1 MNDQLVTTEQPITAV
16 QVMPQS
22 TDPYMRLI
30 ELAVVNNSDLMK
42 LEKLMDLQERYDR
55 NVARKAF
62 FEAMAK
68 FQSEIPIIKKS
79 KLADFGTTN
88 NNKVGAK
95 YKYASLDDIAEA
107 IKPFL
112 QKHGFSYRFE
122 QFAENNLI
130 SVTFVVT
137 HFLGH
142 SESNHMSCFA
152 DTTGG
157 KNAIQALASSNTYL
171 RRYTLTA
178 GLGIATADEDID
190 GRLPEE
196 TKEEKDQQR
205 SDEGSLRLYPDAK
218 FKQMLAKT
226 WGPAIKTGRSTH
238 KAVIDKLAS
247 LYDLTD
253 AQIQEIN
260 SVEAPITINQEA
272 NQ

>member
-30 ELAVVNNSDLMK
+30 ELAVVNNSDLVK

-205 SDEGSLRLYPDAK
+205 SNEGNLRLYPDHK
-218 FKQMLAKT
+218 FKKMLSGT
-226 WGPAIKTGRSTH
+226 WGPAISTGRSTH
-238 KAVIDKLAS
+238 KAVIDKLGS
-247 LYDLTD
+247 LYDLTEQ
-253 AQIQEIN
+253 QIQEIN
-260 SVEAPITINQEA
+260 AVKSPVTIDQEA
-272 NQ
+272 N